1 MLALVRVAELTM
13 KLSSHYRITVITIV
27 SSLLTNRI
35 AAIGEGFMAL
45 GVPILVNVDPFRQ
58 WLWWRPRR

>member
-1 MLALVRVAELTM
+1 M

-45 GVPILVNVDPFRQ
+45 VVPISVNVDPFRQ